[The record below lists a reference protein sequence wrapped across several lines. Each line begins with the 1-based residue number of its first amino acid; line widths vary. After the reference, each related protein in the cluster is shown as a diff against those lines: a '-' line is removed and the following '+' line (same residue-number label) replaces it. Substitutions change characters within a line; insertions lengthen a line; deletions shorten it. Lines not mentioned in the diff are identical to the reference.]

1 MFLALIATIP
11 LHLAA
16 VGAALPAAGPDTS
29 PISSWQ
35 QVSPH
40 DAPDFDLQA
49 ERELLD
55 RANADRARAGL
66 PTLKMDVDLVHA
78 ARAHAAAMAAQHQIS
93 HQFSGE
99 PSPGERIAAVSNLH
113 LERTGENVAV
123 APNVE
128 DAHDALMTSPPH
140 RDNLL
145 SPKFNV
151 AGFGVFRQGHMIY
164 VAQDFGLS
172 MPTYSVQEAQE
183 LVSASVDKLREQA
196 KMPQLKRVNDGDVQ
210 SGACAMAKA
219 DSLSATSPPP
229 GAYMLRYTSLQPE
242 SLPAE
247 ISKVISHRGLRTY
260 SAGTCYARTQRYPSG
275 AYWVVLEFY

>member
-1 MFLALIATIP
+1 MFLAIIAAIP

-16 VGAALPAAGPDTS
+16 TGAALPATAADTA
-29 PISSWQ
+29 PNSSWQ
-35 QVSPH
+35 QVSPY
-40 DAPDFDLQA
+40 DAPTFDTQA
-49 ERELLD
+49 EHELLD
-55 RANADRARAGL
+55 KANTDRASAGL
-66 PTLKMDVDLVHA
+66 PALKMDEGLVRA
-78 ARAHAAAMAAQHQIS
+78 ARAHAATMASQKHIS

-99 PSPGERIAAVSNLH
+99 PSPSDRIVAASNLH
-113 LERTGENVAV
+113 LQRMGENVAV

-128 DAHDALMTSPPH
+128 DAHDALMASAPH

-151 AGFGVFRQGHMIY
+151 AGFGVFRQGHVIY

-172 MPTYSVQEAQE
+172 MATYSVQEAQK
-183 LVSASVDKLREQA
+183 LVSSSVEKLREQA
-196 KMPQLKRVNDGDVQ
+196 RMPQLKRVDDSDVQ

-229 GAYMLRYTSLQPE
+229 GAYMLRYSSMQPD

-247 ISKVISHRGLRTY
+247 ISKLISRRGLHTY
-260 SAGTCYARTQRYPSG
+260 SAGTCYARTQRYPTG